1 MALLEAG
8 TTAPEVRGENLTG
21 GPVQL
26 ADFKDRR
33 AVALLFSPATVDPSQ
48 INATNSLHKELQDS
62 VAIVVVQRKVP
73 SKQMATMFL
82 KQMGVQFPVILDE
95 SGASLEAYG
104 VEKPPAA
111 FYINSQGEI
120 VGSSAIADL
129 KQIKREIEDCLL

>member
-1 MALLEAG
+1 MALLEPG
-8 TTAPEVRGENLTG
+8 TAAPEVRGENLTG

-26 ADFKDRR
+26 EDFEGRR
-33 AVALLFSPATVDPSQ
+33 AVALLFSPANVDPTQ
-48 INATNSLHKELQDS
+48 INATNALHKELQDK

-111 FYINSQGEI
+111 FYIDAQGEI
-120 VGSSAIADL
+120 VGASAIADL
-129 KQIKREIEDCLL
+129 QQIRREIEDHLL